1 VDIRDVARRAKVST
15 ATVSRTVNQVAT
27 VDAQLAKRVWKAI
40 EELGYYPNRQA
51 RALVSGRSR
60 VFGLIVSEI
69 TNPFFPEIVQT
80 FETLAVEQ
88 HYEILLTSTI
98 HDPKRME
105 LAVRR
110 MIEGRVDGVAILT
123 FGMEEDLLEHLRFR
137 NLPLVFV
144 DIGPKAPR
152 VSNIRVDYADGIR
165 QAVQH
170 LAALR
175 HQRIGFIA
183 GPLRLRS
190 AMARKDAFQASMK
203 EIGLPV
209 KPDFLVEGD
218 HRLEGGKRAL
228 KKLAELRERPTAVLC
243 SNDMTAIG
251 VMREAFELN
260 IKVPQ
265 DLSVIGFDDIRMAE
279 FLTPPLTTVQMS
291 QSELAR
297 LAFEALLKEVKR
309 ETPIPEGSEY
319 VLKTHLVLR
328 NSTTFPSSHTATGR
342 RTTAKSVRTQAERW
356 DQIDSATHRLQAN
369 DFLLDPPVASAD
381 VRIAA
386 QLFTTADGRAD
397 ESAADQFARLPPSLV
412 AREEGV
418 QMRDSSQRAVRDFF
432 RLGWRKLPR
441 RTLTSTAERIASWKS
456 GGQDPANIF
465 NCRQGDI
472 VVNSW
477 KRFANI
483 KRLAMAIEV
492 AMVVRGE
499 DGICLEFSGEQAA
512 GQGYASEN
520 ADVSN
525 ADPLLW

>member
-175 HQRIGFIA
+175 HERIGFIA

-328 NSTTFPSSHTATGR
+328 NSTTFPSSHPVTGR
-342 RTTAKSVRTQAERW
+342 RATAKSVRTQTER
-356 DQIDSATHRLQAN
+356 
-369 DFLLDPPVASAD
+369 
-381 VRIAA
+381 
-386 QLFTTADGRAD
+386 
-397 ESAADQFARLPPSLV
+397 
-412 AREEGV
+412 
-418 QMRDSSQRAVRDFF
+418 
-432 RLGWRKLPR
+432 
-441 RTLTSTAERIASWKS
+441 
-456 GGQDPANIF
+456 
-465 NCRQGDI
+465 
-472 VVNSW
+472 
-477 KRFANI
+477 
-483 KRLAMAIEV
+483 
-492 AMVVRGE
+492 
-499 DGICLEFSGEQAA
+499 
-512 GQGYASEN
+512 
-520 ADVSN
+520 
-525 ADPLLW
+525 